1 MAIKITDENGSTI
14 DEDVLRKVE
23 NKEKVVVV
31 SKPIPKTAKVY
42 IPVSLIYAM
51 QTIGA
56 IKSLD
61 RMEYALLYKVEVID
75 KLTYRIVDNDFICPK
90 QEVTETT
97 VRILTDKMSV
107 EELDIY
113 HTYNGVVHRHPNGV
127 ERFSVTDD
135 VNLNKLFQVSLLF
148 LKDYKIPKCI
158 VNVALDAETMF
169 QIDATMEVYGT
180 FEGTFTMQF
189 DGFTGKPIP
198 YITPEHESAFLNNI
212 EIKRYRNDGLT
223 YAQSMFKNNELILD
237 EEFDEVVKE
246 RGAKTYLTQEE
257 LDGLLKRAEAEDLE
271 RKIDKA
277 NKPFRKPTR
286 DDMILDAIN
295 QGGTR
300 YKSLPSNVCNKN
312 KKRKAGKL

>member
-1 MAIKITDENGSTI
+1 MAIKITDENGSVI

-61 RMEYALLYKVEVID
+61 KMEYALLYKVEAID
-75 KLTYRIVDNDFICPK
+75 KLTYRIIDNDFICPK

-97 VRILTDKMSV
+97 VRILTDKMTV
-107 EELDIY
+107 KELDIY

-212 EIKRYRNDGLT
+212 EIKKYRDNNVGYT
-223 YAQSMFKNNELILD
+223 RSMFKNNNGTD
-237 EEFDEVVKE
+237 EEFDELFDKI
-246 RGAKTYLTQEE
+246 GTKAHLTQEE
-257 LDGLLKRAEAEDLE
+257 LDDLLKRAEAEDLE

-295 QGGTR
+295 QGGAR
-300 YKSLPSNVCNKN
+300 FKSLPSNVCSKN